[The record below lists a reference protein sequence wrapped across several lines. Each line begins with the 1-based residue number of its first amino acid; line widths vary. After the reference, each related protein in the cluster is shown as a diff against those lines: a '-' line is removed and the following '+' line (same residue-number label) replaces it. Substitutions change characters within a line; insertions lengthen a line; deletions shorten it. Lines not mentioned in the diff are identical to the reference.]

1 MTTENKYRSY
11 RFFQISYFTVSLLT
25 FLACL
30 KFSQNNP
37 IQPVFSN
44 LIEIFV
50 QSTLIKTIW
59 IIAFGY
65 FICFSSVCA
74 FTYLFFKKNQV
85 IIWYLCIALFLSLAY
100 SIALL
105 PYYFRSS
112 IVNFLF
118 FSINNTAHLGIII
131 CGIKIIQDVTN
142 YHNDHQFH
150 KNTLIAT
157 IGLFC
162 CNLSYFLE
170 RNEGLLLFTIFIFTC
185 MFLIFDCYS
194 MLKRAV
200 KEKKLEQNFI
210 YIIYTLAIISFS
222 QIFPVT
228 NDNLT
233 LVFNLKLINN
243 IFMPFAIAI
252 FLALVFAKNMNN
264 YYQRQEKID
273 SLTLEKQA
281 ILETQNENLAIQV
294 AAQTSELKALN
305 STKDRLFSIIGHDL
319 RSPIASLKGILLLI
333 DNQQLSREEFNEL
346 LQHLQKN
353 VDNVHGMLENLLQ
366 WSMSQMKEMKPSLKA
381 FEINDVIEQTVELF
395 KDVAKQK
402 KIDLQTDLNDNL
414 IVFADENHI
423 RVVVRNLLNN
433 ALKFTPEN
441 GRVSIKG
448 KVKKNFF
455 ELKIID
461 TGIGINTEEMQLIFS
476 NPKLK
481 QGTTGEKGT
490 GLGLI
495 LCRDLI
501 KQNSGKISVKS
512 EILKGTTFEI
522 QIPQRA
528 ELLQIQPN

>member
-1 MTTENKYRSY
+1 M
-11 RFFQISYFTVSLLT
+11 
-25 FLACL
+25 
-30 KFSQNNP
+30 
-37 IQPVFSN
+37 
-44 LIEIFV
+44 FV
-50 QSTLIKTIW
+50 QSILIKTIW
-59 IIAFGY
+59 IIAFGF

-85 IIWYLCIALFLSLAY
+85 IIWYLCIALFSSLAY
-100 SIALL
+100 GAALL
-105 PYYFRSS
+105 PYYFKGST
-112 IVNFLF
+112 INFLF
-118 FSINNTAHLGIII
+118 FSLNNIAHIGVII
-131 CGIKIIQDVTN
+131 CGIKIIQDVTG
-142 YHNDHQFH
+142 YRNDAQFH
-150 KNTLIAT
+150 RNTLIAT
-157 IGLFC
+157 IGLFS

-170 RNEGLLLFTIFIFTC
+170 KNEGLFLYTIFIFTC
-185 MFLIFDCYS
+185 LYLVFDCYI

-200 KEKKLEQNFI
+200 EEKKLEQNFI
-210 YIIYTLAIISFS
+210 YIIYILAIISFS

-273 SLTLEKQA
+273 FLTLEKQA
-281 ILETQNENLAIQV
+281 ILESQNENLATQV
-294 AAQTSELKALN
+294 AFQTLELKTLN
-305 STKDRLFSIIGHDL
+305 ATKDRLFSIIGHDL

-333 DNQQLSREEFNEL
+333 DNQQLSREEFDEL
-346 LQHLQKN
+346 LQHLQRN

-381 FEINDVIEQTVELF
+381 FEINDVIEQTIELF

-402 KIDLQTDLNDNL
+402 KIDLQTDINENM

-441 GRVSIKG
+441 GRVLIKG
-448 KVKKNFF
+448 KVKNNFF
-455 ELKIID
+455 ELKITD
-461 TGIGINTEEMQLIFS
+461 TGIGINTEEMQVIFS
-476 NPKLK
+476 SPKLK

-522 QIPQRA
+522 LIPQKA
-528 ELLQIQPN
+528 EFLQIQPN